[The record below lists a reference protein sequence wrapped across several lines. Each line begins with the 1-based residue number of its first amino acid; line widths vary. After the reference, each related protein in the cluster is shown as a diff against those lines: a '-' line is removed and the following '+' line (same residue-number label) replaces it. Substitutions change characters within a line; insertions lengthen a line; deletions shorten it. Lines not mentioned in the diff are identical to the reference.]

1 MLTALERAICFC
13 WYNMT
18 KMAWSVTHG
27 FIHMLRV
34 PKERTSA
41 PSRSR
46 YPATTWSSEQ
56 HLSPMVRFMFGC
68 WFFLFFFYELN
79 LMKALV
85 PASNYGLSLQA
96 GAGWMLWSWLSAA
109 PVSTSWQPKQGEKQ
123 ILARLQS
130 PHIYS
135 TCSSL
140 PHSVIQ
146 SCYSKQYTH
155 TAAHSDIILIYLTF
169 ISYCWAICV
178 SCDHI
183 TITSF
188 CSCPFTH
195 KTAGSFT
202 RHIVAVLCVQYS
214 EIPDGRSKI

>member
-1 MLTALERAICFC
+1 MVSSICSGSQRRERRLHHA
-13 WYNMT
+13 
-18 KMAWSVTHG
+18 A
-27 FIHMLRV
+27 
-34 PKERTSA
+34 
-41 PSRSR
+41 
-46 YPATTWSSEQ
+46 ATQQLPDLQSSIW
-56 HLSPMVRFMFGC
+56 VRWWGSC
-68 WFFLFFFYELN
+68 LVADFFFFFYELN

-135 TCSSL
+135 TCCSL

-183 TITSF
+183 TITSC